1 MELKNLAKRAES
13 EGFLEAAQALRRLAD
28 EGGGAGFGQRLKA
41 AREKAGLSQK
51 EAARLAQLG
60 FQTYRNAERGYR
72 TPSPKTVAALDRVP
86 QLRLTTENAEPQWWH
101 SDKFDP
107 VGLFRGLRD
116 TLARD
121 EGCLEPGHLYLDPAG
136 AESYSA
142 ITHAPSYEA
151 ATRLPCPIE
160 DAAKTVR
167 RALGKRFDVV
177 LLGSGDG
184 SLESRFVR
192 LLPAPGAII
201 AVDISQALLSAAYT
215 RLVDDFPAS
224 RVFALQGDITHLR
237 DHRQLAYRGTND
249 VLVTMFGKTF
259 ANLPNES
266 TFLDGLGVFQQ
277 GTVFVLDVNLSRG
290 KTDSEIRK
298 NDEALVRGV
307 PDGYMEFLAG
317 PLARYL
323 RGYKSAVLRYELSRL
338 SLRGAY
344 SLDCWAD
351 VTMFDGSTRRFRVAQ
366 FKRYSLETLIALFA
380 RHGWKHVA
388 THGYKGME
396 HKAALLVFERSG

>member
-1 MELKNLAKRAES
+1 MDLKNLAERAES
-13 EGFLEAAQALRRLAD
+13 EGFPEAAQTLRRLAD
-28 EGGGAGFGQRLKA
+28 EGGAGFGQRLKA
-41 AREKAGLSQK
+41 ARDRAGLSQK
-51 EAARLAQLG
+51 QAARLAHLG

-72 TPSPKTVAALDRVP
+72 APSPKTVAALDRVP
-86 QLRLTTENAEPQWWH
+86 ELRLTADHAEPDWWH

-116 TLARD
+116 TLGRN

-136 AESYSA
+136 AESYAA

-151 ATRLPCPIE
+151 MTREPCPIE

-167 RALGKRFDVV
+167 QALGKRFDVV

-192 LLPAPGAII
+192 LLPTPGAII

-237 DHRQLAYRGTND
+237 EHRQLAYRGTNVP

-259 ANLPNES
+259 ANLPNEG

-277 GTVFVLDVNLSRG
+277 STVFVLDINLARG
-290 KTDSEIRK
+290 RTEAEIRK
-298 NDEALVRGV
+298 NDEALIRGV
-307 PDGYMEFLAG
+307 PESYNEFLAG

-323 RGYKSAVLRYELSRL
+323 RGYKSATLSYELSRL

-351 VTMFDGSTRRFRVAQ
+351 VTMFDGSKRRFRVAQ
-366 FKRYSLETLIALFA
+366 FKRYSVETLLPLFA
-380 RHGWKHVA
+380 RHGWKHIA

-396 HKAALLVFERSG
+396 QKAALLVFERA